1 MSRDGRVRTE
11 LERTV
16 QPSLL
21 DRLTDEQP
29 MQPADPRLTREDSV
43 RQYRMAVQR
52 DVAWLFNTRRSIVPV
67 PARLEELLRS
77 VHEYGI
83 ADSTGIPVGT
93 MEGQQ
98 ELEQMLQ
105 EALERFEPRLSNPR
119 VRLIEAEQVTAPQVR
134 FTVEAVL
141 RMDPSPEAVVFDA
154 VLEVARNEY
163 EVRDVGAAG
172 LSGGGRGA

>member
-1 MSRDGRVRTE
+1 VRTE

-29 MQPADPRLTREDSV
+29 TQPADPRLSRDESV
-43 RQYRMAVQR
+43 RQYRLAVQR

-67 PARLEELLRS
+67 PDASTEVRRS
-77 VHEYGI
+77 VHEFGVPDTT
-83 ADSTGIPVGT
+83 AVSVGT
-93 MEGQQ
+93 LDGQH
-98 ELEQMLQ
+98 ELEKMLQ
-105 EALERFEPRLSNPR
+105 EALERFEPRLANPR
-119 VRLIEAEQVTAPQVR
+119 VRILDADQVSAPQVR

-154 VLEVARNEY
+154 VLEVSRNEF
-163 EVRDVGAAG
+163 EVRDVSVTGQ
-172 LSGGGRGA
+172 SGGARGA